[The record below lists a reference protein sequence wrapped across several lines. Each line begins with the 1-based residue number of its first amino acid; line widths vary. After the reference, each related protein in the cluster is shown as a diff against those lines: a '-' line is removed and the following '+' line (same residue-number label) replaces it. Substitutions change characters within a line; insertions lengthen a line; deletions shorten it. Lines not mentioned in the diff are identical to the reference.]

1 MQCGLHFISGKNR
14 QIKSDFYNILDNLFI
29 ASGEWKPMSLET
41 EEEYLLFN
49 CCPEEF
55 SSITYQFTIDRLPD
69 FYFLYIILPMIAL
82 SFLFLLAFFIPPHTG
97 ERMSFGISVLLSL
110 TVYMLVV
117 AEKVPEN
124 SNTRSMLGTS
134 FTAIIYLLSV
144 GLCFALINA
153 VCTFN
158 TRKPHRY
165 LLMLVSKKNEANPQS
180 EKRGEI
186 FSLTSSLKTL
196 TKSQRLNETNPTQ
209 TCEQNHL
216 NEIADINN
224 KNYEEKNYSKEW
236 QQIAEY
242 LDRRCFVLFMALL
255 IIVPIVCSLAL
266 PRDTLRD

>member
-1 MQCGLHFISGKNR
+1 
-14 QIKSDFYNILDNLFI
+14 
-29 ASGEWKPMSLET
+29 MSLET
-41 EEEYLLFN
+41 EEKYLLFN

-55 SSITYQFTIDRLPD
+55 SSITYKFTMDRLPD

-82 SFLFLLAFFIPPHTG
+82 SFLFLLVFFVPPHTG

-134 FTAIIYLLSV
+134 FTAIIYVLSV
-144 GLCFALINA
+144 GLCFALINV

-165 LLMLVSKKNEANPQS
+165 FLMLVSSKNDANPQS
-180 EKRGEI
+180 QKRGEM
-186 FSLTSSLKTL
+186 FSLTSPMKTS
-196 TKSQRLNETNPTQ
+196 TKSQRLTGTHSTQ
-209 TCEQNHL
+209 DGEQNHL
-216 NEIADINN
+216 NEIAENNN
-224 KNYEEKNYSKEW
+224 KSYKDKNYSKEW

-242 LDRRCFVLFMALL
+242 LDRRCFILFLALL
-255 IIVPIVCSLAL
+255 IIVPTICSVTL
-266 PRDTLRD
+266 PRDTLRG